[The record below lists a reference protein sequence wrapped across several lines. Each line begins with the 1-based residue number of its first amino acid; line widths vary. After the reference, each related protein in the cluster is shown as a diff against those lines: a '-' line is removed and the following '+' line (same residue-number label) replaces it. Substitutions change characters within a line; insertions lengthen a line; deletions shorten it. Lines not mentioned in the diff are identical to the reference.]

1 MRRQICSPKRKHGFT
16 IIEVMI
22 TVGIVG
28 ILAGVALPS
37 YQEHVRKSRRADAR
51 ITLENLAAAQELYFF
66 RNNKYADKFSDI
78 RVVEDSVLSLPSEQG
93 LYAITLEGNDFSW
106 GMSATP
112 VGRQAEDRQCAVFS
126 LSNLGDHSAFDADG
140 KASSCW

>member
-1 MRRQICSPKRKHGFT
+1 MRKRICNSRLKQGFT
-16 IIEVMI
+16 FIEVMI

-28 ILAGVALPS
+28 ILASVALPS

-78 RVVEDSVLSLPSEQG
+78 RIVDDSVLSLPSEHG

-112 VGRQAEDRQCAVFS
+112 VGRQAEDRQCAIFS
-126 LSNLGDHSAFDADG
+126 LSHLGDHTALDING